1 MGRLARVARLV
12 RSRVGGEDG
21 ATLIVAMM
29 VMLILATLSLAV
41 LSRTLS
47 SMAFIRHG
55 QDYDAALAAAD
66 AGLSDALYKIDQ
78 TAPATWTSTGA
89 SGSGTFT
96 YKAIKKSDTE
106 YEIRS
111 IGEVGG
117 SKHGVRAKV
126 TRSAKY
132 PFVLFSNQ
140 DMTLNGNTTLDIF
153 TIRLGVPVSG
163 DSNLGSNGKIIVNS
177 GAGAGDAQHYYAPN
191 GGCIGCPNPV
201 EHKEGAYVLEPVV
214 APAGAAACP
223 GAYVAVT
230 DSYLITGPV
239 TPGTYKCTKNVTF
252 TGVVDVAGTGAFIL
266 YLVPQ
271 NSTSPSPS
279 LDISTATINP
289 LGKSRDFQ
297 IHKHGDGALLIPVG
311 GGSAPAL
318 SYNGIMY
325 APQSTVTINGGI
337 HWVGSWVVNKVVVNG
352 GPTIK
357 IGYDLDLETYLGVD
371 WKVSRYAEVSS
382 ASIPLT

>member
-1 MGRLARVARLV
+1 MRRTAQRLRFRLV
-12 RSRVGGEDG
+12 RNEDG
-21 ATLIVAMM
+21 STLIIAMM
-29 VMLILATLSLAV
+29 VMIILSTLSLAV

-78 TAPATWTSTGA
+78 TAPATWTYTGT
-89 SGSGTFT
+89 SGAGTYS
-96 YKAIKKSDTE
+96 YKAIKKDATE
-106 YEIRS
+106 YEVRS
-111 IGEVGG
+111 IGEVGR
-117 SKHGVRAKV
+117 SKHGIRAKV
-126 TRSAKY
+126 NRSARY

-140 DMTLNGNTTLDIF
+140 DMTLNGSTVLDIF

-163 DSNLGSNGKIIVNS
+163 DANLGSNGKIIVNS

-191 GGCIGCPNPV
+191 GGCIGCPVPV
-201 EHKEGAYVLEPVV
+201 EHKEGAYKLEPVV

-223 GAYVAVT
+223 GTYVALT

-239 TPGTYKCTKNVTF
+239 TPGTYKCTKKVTF
-252 TGVVDVAGTGAFIL
+252 TGVVDVFGAGAFIL
-266 YLVPQ
+266 YLVPATP
-271 NSTSPSPS
+271 TSPAPA
-279 LDISTATINP
+279 LDISTAIINP

-297 IHKHGDGALLIPVG
+297 IHKAGDGELRVPIG

-325 APQSTVTINGGI
+325 APDSTVTINGGI
-337 HWVGSWVVNKVVVNG
+337 HWVGSWVVNKAVVNG

>member
-1 MGRLARVARLV
+1 MRALIRLV
-12 RSRVGGEDG
+12 RSRLVRNDDG

-29 VMLILATLSLAV
+29 VLIILATLSMAV
-41 LSRTLS
+41 LARTLS
-47 SMAFIRHG
+47 AMNFIRHG

-78 TAPATWTSTGA
+78 TAPDTWTDTGT

-96 YKAIKKSDTE
+96 YKAIKQSDTE

-111 IGEVGG
+111 IGEVGN

-126 TRSAKY
+126 TRTAKY
-132 PFVLFSNQ
+132 PFALFSDQ
-140 DMTLNGNTTLDIF
+140 DLLLNGNTTLDIY
-153 TIRLGVPVSG
+153 TLRLGVPVSG
-163 DSNLGSNGKIIVNS
+163 DTNIGSNSKIIVQS

-191 GGCIGCPNPV
+191 GGCINCPAPV
-201 EHKEGAYVLEPVV
+201 EHKEGPYELEEVE
-214 APAGAAACP
+214 APAGALPCP
-223 GAYVAVT
+223 GTYDVLT
-230 DSYLITGPV
+230 DSYIITTLV
-239 TPGTYKCTKNVTF
+239 DPGTYKCTKDVTF
-252 TGVVDVAGTGAFIL
+252 LGTVDVNGSDPFIL
-266 YLVPQ
+266 YLVPET
-271 NSTSPSPS
+271 STSPAPK
-279 LDISTATINP
+279 LDISAAIINP
-289 LGKSRDFQ
+289 LGLSRNFQ
-297 IHKHGDGALLIPVG
+297 IHKAGDGELKIDAG
-311 GGSAPAL
+311 GGSTPSM

-325 APQSTVTINGGI
+325 APDSTVTINGGI